1 MDLKSIVTGNG
12 KIHKRLDPNSDS
24 TSIQNQY
31 ESDNQNKD
39 LKSTAV
45 DDKKSIDYSDSKPE
59 VSELGTN
66 RPKRVDKSVNTGQ
79 PLQNIPIKSS
89 ESMQTPFKNVGVAV
103 SEGAKDLVSDLKNNL
118 NVLAPYTALFT
129 NRKSHINLNPKTEG
143 RFLFDQLNI
152 LKGSVPYT
160 EMPWSENLRFL
171 ENIPNL
177 SQFAEFTKEWLI
189 KEAKILLE
197 SGKEDPDLSA
207 HFNEAKERAA
217 RLAEKK
223 EIKLEST
230 NFRKSQDN
238 AKKLSETKSFPKIA
252 SDTISG
258 TGHSKKEYGYNIS
271 ESTQW
276 SEKYEINNDKHL
288 GPYFKGY
295 ADISMFE
302 GREDRYYDFEI
313 YTPSE
318 LKSKGLPVVPTS
330 ASGLKIDKAANLNQI
345 TMISMEGGE
354 TYNLG
359 EFGAPIR
366 SLKLNQNVA
375 QISTDIYE
383 TEKIEVRKWLEAY
396 KKYMYGDNPTPLVHR
411 SIYVGYYYL
420 TFYYLDVDRSTI
432 MERTFYGVPTFDL
445 SITPEPGQLKKF
457 PIQWMIIGES
467 NNKEQENTSN

>member
-31 ESDNQNKD
+31 DSDNAGND
-39 LKSTAV
+39 LKSINANNNSGV
-45 DDKKSIDYSDSKPE
+45 DYSSSTPE
-59 VSELGTN
+59 VSELGVR
-66 RPKRVDKSVNTGQ
+66 RPKRIDKSTSQGQ
-79 PLQNIPIKSS
+79 PLENITKDPN
-89 ESMQTPFKNVGVAV
+89 ETVPTPFSNVGVAI
-103 SEGAKDLVSDLKNNL
+103 SEGAMDALSDLKSNL
-118 NVLAPYTALFT
+118 NVLAPYMSLFSL
-129 NRKSHINLNPKTEG
+129 RKAHINLNPKTEG

-152 LKGSVPYT
+152 FKGSMPYT
-160 EMPWSENLRFL
+160 EMPWSEKLRFL
-171 ENIPNL
+171 EKIPNL
-177 SQFAEFTKEWLI
+177 SQ
-189 KEAKILLE
+189 LLE
-197 SGKEDPDLSA
+197 SQKEYLLKKLTNKELENKERLPVESTEYKKA
-207 HFNEAKERAA
+207 QKKAKE
-217 RLAEKK
+217 LAE
-223 EIKLEST
+223 
-230 NFRKSQDN
+230 
-238 AKKLSETKSFPKIA
+238 TKDFPKIA

-258 TGHSKKEYGYNIS
+258 TGHTKKEYGYNVS
-271 ESTQW
+271 ESSSW
-276 SEKYEINNDKHL
+276 SEKYEVNNDKHL

-313 YTPSE
+313 YTPSD
-318 LKSKGLPVVPTS
+318 LKGKGLPVVPTA
-330 ASGLKIDKAANLNQI
+330 ASGLKIDKAANINQV
-345 TMISMEGGE
+345 TTISMEGGE

-411 SIYVGYYYL
+411 SIYQGYYYI

-445 SITPEPGQLKKF
+445 SLTPEAGQLKKF
-457 PIQWMIIGES
+457 TIQWMIIGES
-467 NNKEQENTSN
+467 NNKEQDDTSQ